1 MRAIA
6 RFESIFASVDEKAE
20 MSSALRKTPRNYAAP
35 HDALRRD
42 LARRMAGVGWAA
54 YHRELRVHDLAVGD
68 GDDVERQHRRRH
80 RSPPEERVVV
90 LGGEGDGGAAHVGAR
105 APAGGAAVDAGFD
118 ALDLRNEPPAAA
130 EPVAEEDEGECE
142 AEQPKHRRVEGVE
155 EALER
160 VEVLS
165 RANCMHSDAASQ
177 GGGWW
182 QGCGAAYP
190 RDPDEA
196 QQPQEAKQ

>member
-1 MRAIA
+1 M
-6 RFESIFASVDEKAE
+6 
-20 MSSALRKTPRNYAAP
+20 
-35 HDALRRD
+35 
-42 LARRMAGVGWAA
+42 GWAA

-165 RANCMHSDAASQ
+165 RANCMHSDAASR